1 MSSIRTRPFDL
12 KTSSRDFTLKAQVHS
27 RVTEFYDQIRALFSE
42 INGHYSKLFKEKDQL
57 LRHKHISVH
66 REESAVRLRFEKS
79 KERELKE
86 CYMMLQ
92 MRLQDLLTVYNFVL
106 GQQAEALSK
115 TPTLSKG
122 EVLDKNSTDTSEHTE
137 KDMSVISYDIT
148 PESSPR
154 TPRSSRSSH
163 GGGFETPPKSFRSN
177 DAWTPSFNTPNSG
190 RRQAEGCQT
199 RRRSQ
204 QVPTSG
210 RSSRS
215 RLSYGGA

>member
-27 RVTEFYDQIRALFSE
+27 RVTDFYDQARALFSE
-42 INGHYSKLFKEKDQL
+42 INGHYSQLIKEKDKQL
-57 LRHKHISVH
+57 KHKHISVH
-66 REESAVRLRFEKS
+66 REELAVRLRFEKS
-79 KERELKE
+79 KEKELKE

-92 MRLQDLLTVYNFVL
+92 QRLQDLLTVYNLVL
-106 GQQAEALSK
+106 GQQTLSK
-115 TPTLSKG
+115 TPTPSKCEG
-122 EVLDKNSTDTSEHTE
+122 LDKNSTDTSEHTE
-137 KDMSVISYDIT
+137 KDISVISYDIT

-163 GGGFETPPKSFRSN
+163 GGGFETPPKAFRSN

-190 RRQAEGCQT
+190 RRQSEGCQA

-204 QVPTSG
+204 QVPSSG

-215 RLSYGGA
+215 RLSYGGV